1 MFYNKKWIFFH
12 PEDTEETQTREM
24 SFKGI
29 LVMAQSI
36 QVSLLQRSLKTSTK
50 VSEKGL
56 WLRQK
61 PCECWPARVLYDT
74 VETAH

>member
-36 QVSLLQRSLKTSTK
+36 QVSLSQRSLKTSTK

-56 WLRQK
+56 
-61 PCECWPARVLYDT
+61 
-74 VETAH
+74 